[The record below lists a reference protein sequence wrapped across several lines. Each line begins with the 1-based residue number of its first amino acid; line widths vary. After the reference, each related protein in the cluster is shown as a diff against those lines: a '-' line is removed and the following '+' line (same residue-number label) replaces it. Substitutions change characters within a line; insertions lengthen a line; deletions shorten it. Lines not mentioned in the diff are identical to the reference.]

1 MIPYVI
7 KLLWVSGSS
16 VRIWALWEQDHL
28 VIFIWL
34 STHVKTQGHRL
45 LSHQHQRFVPDTG
58 PLLQP
63 TLSAHQYLFKTNWYI
78 PVSKALSQY
87 ISFTPVCL
95 FKSDLQAHF
104 TSILFRWSF
113 HFISQHSLLTHLLS
127 VQKSIVFCVL
137 CHFLHFCIVS

>member
-1 MIPYVI
+1 MGV
-7 KLLWVSGSS
+7 WVLSENMSPMRARSPSDFYLAEHTCQNPRPQTS
-16 VRIWALWEQDHL
+16 VP
-28 VIFIWL
+28 
-34 STHVKTQGHRL
+34 STSAFCSWYRA
-45 LSHQHQRFVPDTG
+45 
-58 PLLQP
+58 LLQP

-113 HFISQHSLLTHLLS
+113 HFISQDSLLTHLLS